1 MRPFLNQLVRMMLWI
16 SSGIEHWVTESVG
29 LRGGRGSRLGLV
41 EVAIGGL
48 QNSHAA
54 MRSSPRNKL
63 GASNLGNGIRVANES
78 IGFPTIAF

>member
-1 MRPFLNQLVRMMLWI
+1 MMLWI
-16 SSGIEHWVTESVG
+16 SSGIEHWVTESMG
-29 LRGGRGSRLGLV
+29 LRGGRGSRLVLV

-63 GASNLGNGIRVANES
+63 GTFRSHKKILMYYRNIYLAVK
-78 IGFPTIAF
+78 